1 MENQKL
7 IGSFK
12 QAITLRNLPF
22 KGAIKDSFLEI
33 LEDVGVWITNGK
45 IAEIDS
51 FEVLVKKALD
61 ENIDIIE
68 LPVGNW
74 VLTPGLVDCH
84 THICF
89 AGNRSKDYALRI
101 AGESYLNIAKAGG
114 GILDSVR
121 KTRATEEEDLIGLT
135 LMRTFGM
142 LTEGVTTAEIKSGYG
157 LSVEEELKMLRA
169 IQRVSLQT
177 PIDVVSTCLAAHTMP
192 PEFTDKKLYLD
203 YLIAELFPKI
213 KEENLAKRVD
223 IFVEETAFPYDLA
236 KYYLQKAKEAD
247 FELTIHA
254 DQFSTAGSRLAI
266 ELGALSADH
275 LEASTDSEIKMF
287 GESNTVAVV
296 LPGAS
301 LGLGMPFAPAR
312 KLLDAGAC
320 VAISTDHNPGSA
332 PMGDLLLQASVLAA
346 NQKLSTAETWA
357 GITFRAAKALNLHD
371 RGRLEKYFL
380 ADMLAFACDDYRE
393 ILYWQG
399 KLKPELI
406 WKNGEQVGKYLT

>member
-12 QAITLRNLPF
+12 QALTLRNLPF
-22 KGAIKDSFLEI
+22 KGAIHDSALEI
-33 LEDVGVWITNGK
+33 LEDVGVWVIDGK

-61 ENIDIIE
+61 ENIEILE
-68 LPVGNW
+68 LPAGNW
-74 VLTPGLVDCH
+74 VLAPGFVDCH

-121 KTRATEEEDLIGLT
+121 KTRAADEEDLIGLT
-135 LMRTFGM
+135 LMRTFEM
-142 LTEGVTTAEIKSGYG
+142 LTDGVTTAEIKSGYG
-157 LSVEEELKMLRA
+157 LSVEDELKMLRA

-177 PIDVVSTCLAAHTMP
+177 PMDVVSTCLAAHTLP

-203 YLIAELFPKI
+203 YLITELFPKI
-213 KEENLAKRVD
+213 KEENLTKRID

-236 KYYLQKAKEAD
+236 KYYLQKSKEAG

-254 DQFSTAGSRLAI
+254 DQFSTSGSKLAI
-266 ELGALSADH
+266 ELNALSADH
-275 LEASTDSEIKMF
+275 LEASTDAEIKLF

-301 LGLGMPFAPAR
+301 LGLGMPFSPAR

-320 VAISTDHNPGSA
+320 LAISTDHNPGSA

-346 NQKLSTAETWA
+346 SQKLSTAETWA
-357 GITFRAAKALNLHD
+357 AVTFRAAKALNLHD

-399 KLKPELI
+399 KLKPELV
-406 WKNGEQVGKYLT
+406 WKNGEEVGKHLL

>member
-22 KGAIKDSFLEI
+22 KGAIKDSSLEI
-33 LEDVGVWITNGK
+33 LEDVGVWIIDGK

-61 ENIDIIE
+61 ENVDILE
-68 LPVGNW
+68 LPAGNW
-74 VLTPGLVDCH
+74 VLTPGFVDCH

-121 KTRATEEEDLIGLT
+121 KTRAAEEEDLTGLT
-135 LMRTFGM
+135 LMRTFEM

-157 LSVEEELKMLRA
+157 LSIEDELKMLRA

-177 PIDVVSTCLAAHTMP
+177 PMDVVSTCLAAHTLP

-203 YLIAELFPKI
+203 YLISELFPKI
-213 KEENLAKRVD
+213 KEENLTKRID

-236 KYYLQKAKEAD
+236 KYYLQKSKEAG

-254 DQFSTAGSRLAI
+254 DQFSTAGSKLAI
-266 ELGALSADH
+266 ELEALSADH
-275 LEASTDSEIKMF
+275 LEASTDLEIKMF

-346 NQKLSTAETWA
+346 SQKLSSAETWA
-357 GITFRAAKALNLHD
+357 GITFRAAKALDLHD

-399 KLKPELI
+399 KLKPELV
-406 WKNGEQVGKYLT
+406 WKNGEEVGKHLL